1 MSSLTRA
8 ALVAITAL
16 GLSAC
21 GSSGIFGR
29 DAPDEF
35 AIGRAA
41 PLVVPPDYN
50 LAPPRPGAPRPMETD
65 AQTQAMEALFGPG
78 VRPAPKSPGEQK
90 LLDDAG
96 AARPDPSARSTAGDP
111 ATEVVNKGA
120 LLKTIIDAQPANTD
134 PATASVSIDG

>member
-8 ALVAITAL
+8 ALVGLTAL
-16 GLSAC
+16 GLAAC

-35 AIGRAA
+35 AIGRSA

-50 LAPPRPGAPRPMETD
+50 LAPPRPGAPRPMDTD
-65 AQTQAMEALFGPG
+65 AQTQAMEALFGAG
-78 VRPAPKSPGEQK
+78 TRAAPKSPGEQK

-96 AARPDPSARSTAGDP
+96 ATRPDPSARSTAGDP
-111 ATEVVNKGA
+111 ATVVVNKGA
-120 LLKTIIDAQPANTD
+120 LLKTIIDAQPGSSD
-134 PATASVSIDG
+134 PATAAVSIGG

>member
-1 MSSLTRA
+1 MSSLMRA
-8 ALVAITAL
+8 ALAGVTAL

-35 AIGRAA
+35 AIGRSA

-50 LAPPRPGAPRPMETD
+50 LAPPRPGAPRPMESD

-78 VRPAPKSPGEQK
+78 VRPAPKSAGEQK

-96 AARPDPSARSTAGDP
+96 VRPDPSARSTAGDP
-111 ATEVVNKGA
+111 STEVVNKGA
-120 LLKTIIDAQPANTD
+120 LLKTIIDAQPGSSD
-134 PATASVSIDG
+134 PATASVSIGG